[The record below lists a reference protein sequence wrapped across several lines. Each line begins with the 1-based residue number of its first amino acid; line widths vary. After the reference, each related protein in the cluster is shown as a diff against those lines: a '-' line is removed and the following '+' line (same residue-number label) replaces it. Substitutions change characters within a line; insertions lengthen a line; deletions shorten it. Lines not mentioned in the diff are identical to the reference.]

1 VVVASEQLTARSPE
15 LLGILAERFEGEVFG
30 LYSGA
35 LRIAFDDANPARLPL
50 AASALRE
57 AMDDL
62 EREGGFAHRVPDWLQ
77 RIAKLE
83 KAWKVVQRSGGI
95 EGFAATLDEF
105 FVEAGNF
112 PSRRSLAEGTLGRFD
127 PTGRDAPPAVREARA
142 AQWME
147 FREFFNKVLHRR
159 IKVTDSEFRRQFEAF
174 EAFLLDWLRP
184 PVTADQAVLDELL
197 AMGPPDA

>member
-1 VVVASEQLTARSPE
+1 MLVTSERLTARSPE
-15 LLGILAERFEGEVFG
+15 LLGILAERFEGEALG
-30 LYSGA
+30 LYAGA
-35 LRIAFDDANPARLPL
+35 LRIAFDDANPVRLPL

-62 EREGGFAHRVPDWLQ
+62 EREGGFAHRIPDWRQ

-83 KAWKVVQRSGGI
+83 RAWKVSQRSGGI

-105 FVEAGNF
+105 FAESNSF

-127 PTGRDAPPAVREARA
+127 PTARDAPPAVRDARA

-147 FREFFNKVLHRR
+147 FREFFNNVLHRK
-159 IKVTDSEFRRQFEAF
+159 IKVTDGEFRRRFEAF
-174 EAFLLDWLRP
+174 EGFLLDWLRP
-184 PVTADQAVLDELL
+184 PVTADQAALDELL
-197 AMGPPDA
+197 RMGPPDA